1 MHTLTREER
10 QTLIAMIGETHGLGL
25 DRDAFVD
32 AMLGLFEDIPGFE
45 TIPPAKAR
53 RIVHQLWSKY
63 HGKEVHH
70 KA

>member
-10 QTLIAMIGETHGLGL
+10 KTLIAMIKESHGLGL
-25 DRDAFVD
+25 DRYMFAD

-45 TIPPAKAR
+45 TIPPAKAW

-63 HGKEVHH
+63 HGKEARHQ
-70 KA
+70 A